1 MSHPRGP
8 RSPLSRRRPPIAL
21 QKSADKSQVEQRFD
35 HRYLIGAGLAAL
47 RVRVTNLAKPAQT
60 GDGRML
66 DISESG
72 MGVAVPFALA
82 AGDIVQLDVDDSRLF
97 GFVVHSNCEED
108 EYRAGIE
115 LQRVLI
121 GASDPSRVLHLVLRR
136 ALPELPGVLAGSL
149 HA

>member
-1 MSHPRGP
+1 VD
-8 RSPLSRRRPPIAL
+8 RRY
-21 QKSADKSQVEQRFD
+21 D
-35 HRYLIGAGLAAL
+35 HRYLTGVGLAAL

-60 GDGRML
+60 GDGRMT

-97 GFVVHSNCEED
+97 GFVVHSSCEED

-121 GASDPSRVLHLVLRR
+121 GASDLSRVLHLALRR
-136 ALPELPGVLAGSL
+136 ALPDLPGVLASSL
-149 HA
+149 SA

>member
-1 MSHPRGP
+1 
-8 RSPLSRRRPPIAL
+8 LSAI
-21 QKSADKSQVEQRFD
+21 E
-35 HRYLIGAGLAAL
+35 
-47 RVRVTNLAKPAQT
+47 VRVTDLAKPARS
-60 GDGRML
+60 GSGRMT

-97 GFVVHSNCEED
+97 GFVVHSSREEN

-121 GASDPSRVLHLVLRR
+121 GASDLSRVLHLALRR
-136 ALPELPGVLAGSL
+136 ALPELPGVLTGSFSG
-149 HA
+149 

>member
-1 MSHPRGP
+1 VE
-8 RSPLSRRRPPIAL
+8 RRY
-21 QKSADKSQVEQRFD
+21 D
-35 HRYLIGAGLAAL
+35 HRYLTGAGLAAL

-60 GDGRML
+60 GDGRMT

-97 GFVVHSNCEED
+97 GFVVHSSCEED

-121 GASDPSRVLHLVLRR
+121 GASDLSRVLHLTLRR
-136 ALPELPGVLAGSL
+136 ALPDLPGVLAGSL
-149 HA
+149 SV